1 MVLFND
7 LITLNTVQVRSH
19 FKSGGDSLRGVQNTM
34 ARMASRHIPK
44 YSCEAQSAGLGRK
57 MVERLWKTVCKFLSK
72 LYIFNTAG
80 RNINWYSQF
89 AGKTV

>member
-1 MVLFND
+1 MVFFND

-44 YSCEAQSAGLGRK
+44 YSCEAQSAGLGRPAPDFLLC
-57 MVERLWKTVCKFLSK
+57 RLLDRKSV
-72 LYIFNTAG
+72 
-80 RNINWYSQF
+80 
-89 AGKTV
+89 V